1 MKSPLYLASQSPR
14 RKELLAGAGTRF
26 EVFVP
31 KKEEKKAPQIVKNE
45 ALAVK
50 LVKSIAEGK
59 AKSTY
64 EELLEIGKTEGLILS
79 ADTLVFAGKEVL
91 SKPKNPVDAAR
102 MLKKLSGKTHLV
114 ITAVSFLSFTGA
126 KKKTKSIAVKTKV
139 RFRKISK
146 AELTWYLNT
155 PEPYDKAGAY
165 GAQGMGAAFIAK
177 IEGSYTNVVGLPLA
191 ETLQILDE
199 FFHAPWQN
207 LGR

>member
-14 RKELLAGAGTRF
+14 RKELLAGAGINF

-31 KKEEKKAPQIVKNE
+31 RKEEKKAPQLMNSGALAAQLVKNIAANKAE
-45 ALAVK
+45 AA
-50 LVKSIAEGK
+50 
-59 AKSTY
+59 Y
-64 EELLEIGKTEGLILS
+64 FELLERGKLRGLILS

-91 SKPKNPVDAAR
+91 GKPKNSADAAR

-114 ITAVSFLSFTGA
+114 ITAVCFLDFTQA
-126 KKKTKSIAVKTKV
+126 KKKRQSIAVKTKV

-146 AELTWYLNT
+146 DELTWYLNT

-165 GAQGMGAAFIAK
+165 GAQGKGAAFIAK

-199 FFHAPWQN
+199 FSHAPWQT
-207 LGR
+207 